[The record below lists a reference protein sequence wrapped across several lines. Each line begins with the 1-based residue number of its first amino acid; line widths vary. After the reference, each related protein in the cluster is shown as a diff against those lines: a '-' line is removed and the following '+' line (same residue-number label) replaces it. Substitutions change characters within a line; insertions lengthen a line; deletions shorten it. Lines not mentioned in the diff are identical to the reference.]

1 MGCSEN
7 PQLIKLIV
15 MAQFAQMF
23 PLLYLLSQHTYES
36 VDSVQTSNNPSS
48 WDTKGLDSQ
57 ERLRPHFPPPEVWTY
72 RHSMCCQLAHEPSWA
87 SPRNFFSWA
96 SPRNINLLHVLAYE
110 TSICWPM
117 NSPCV
122 ANERSKRWLVV
133 INTLF

>member
-48 WDTKGLDSQ
+48 LDTKGLDSQ
-57 ERLRPHFPPPEVWTY
+57 ERLRPHFPPPLQKFGHIGT
-72 RHSMCCQLAHEPSWA
+72 SGIDPLFLADPSK
-87 SPRNFFSWA
+87 S
-96 SPRNINLLHVLAYE
+96 
-110 TSICWPM
+110 
-117 NSPCV
+117 NSD
-122 ANERSKRWLVV
+122 RSE
-133 INTLF
+133 IGF

>member
-48 WDTKGLDSQ
+48 LDTKGLDSQ
-57 ERLRPHFPPPEVWTY
+57 ERLGHIGT
-72 RHSMCCQLAHEPSWA
+72 
-87 SPRNFFSWA
+87 
-96 SPRNINLLHVLAYE
+96 
-110 TSICWPM
+110 
-117 NSPCV
+117 PCV
-122 ANERSKRWLVV
+122 AN
-133 INTLF
+133 

>member
-48 WDTKGLDSQ
+48 LDTKGLDSQ
-57 ERLRPHFPPPEVWTY
+57 ERLRPHFPPPPEVWTY

-87 SPRNFFSWA
+87 SPRN
-96 SPRNINLLHVLAYE
+96 INVLHGLAHE

-133 INTLF
+133 IDTLF